1 MTKEATDMKGRSI
14 MKKVA
19 IAALP
24 LAAGGIALAA
34 QDRFAVTVPDGL
46 SFSEFRGYET
56 WQYVAVS
63 ATGDGIKVIAA
74 NPAMIEA
81 YRTGVPGNGRPFPEG
96 SMIAKIEWAQQRNAE
111 SPYAVT
117 VPGALRSVS
126 FIEKDSRRF
135 PETGG
140 WAYAQFSYDA
150 GSDAFRPSVTGT
162 ACGHACHT
170 TVAAKDYIFTAY
182 PLR

>member
-1 MTKEATDMKGRSI
+1 MKRRSI
-14 MKKVA
+14 TTNVA
-19 IAALP
+19 ITVLP
-24 LAAGGIALAA
+24 VVVGGIALAA
-34 QDRFAVTVPDGL
+34 QDRFTVAVPNGL

-63 ATGDGIKVIAA
+63 ATNDGIKVIAA
-74 NPAMIEA
+74 NPAMIDA
-81 YRTGVPGNGRPFPEG
+81 YREGVPGNGRPFPEG
-96 SMIAKIEWAQQRNAE
+96 SMIVKIEWAQQRNAE
-111 SPYAVT
+111 SPYSVM
-117 VPGALRSVS
+117 VPGVLRSVS

-135 PETGG
+135 PDTSG
-140 WAYAQFSYDA
+140 WAYAQFTYEA
-150 GSDAFRPSVTGT
+150 ASDTFRPSVSGT

>member
-1 MTKEATDMKGRSI
+1 MTSGRVT
-14 MKKVA
+14 MAA
-19 IAALP
+19 IAVLTAAMGGIG
-24 LAAGGIALAA
+24 LAAG
-34 QDRFAVTVPDGL
+34 DRLAVTVPDGL
-46 SFSEFRGYET
+46 SLSEFRGYET

-63 ATGDGIKVIAA
+63 ATDEGLKIIAA
-74 NPAMIEA
+74 NPAMIDA
-81 YRTGVPGNGRPFPEG
+81 YRDGAPGNGKPFPEG
-96 SMIAKIEWAQQRNAE
+96 SRIAKIEWTQRKNTE

-117 VPGALRSVS
+117 VPGVLKSVS

-135 PETGG
+135 PATAG
-140 WAYAQFSYDA
+140 WAYAQFAYRP
-150 GSDAFRPSVTGT
+150 AFDSFEPTVTGT

>member
-1 MTKEATDMKGRSI
+1 MKRRSI
-14 MKKVA
+14 MTKVA
-19 IAALP
+19 FAASLVVVGG
-24 LAAGGIALAA
+24 AAIAA
-34 QDRFAVTVPDGL
+34 QDRFTVTVPDGL

-74 NPAMIEA
+74 NPTMIEA
-81 YRTGVPGNGRPFPEG
+81 YREGVPGNGRRFPEG
-96 SMIAKIEWAQQRNAE
+96 SMIAKIEWAQQRNTE

-117 VPGALRSVS
+117 VPGVLKSVS
-126 FIEKDSRRF
+126 FIKRDSGRF
-135 PETGG
+135 RNTGG
-140 WAYAQFSYDA
+140 WAYAQYVYDA
-150 GSDAFRPSVTGT
+150 TSDAFRPSVTGT